1 MKKIDNTVLK
11 NLLNLKEDY
20 NLDLS
25 EDKKDDQLIL
35 EDETDKEEIDDT
47 EASTEKNDTENKEK
61 KSEEEKEKDDKKTA
75 DTNKEINVNSKVEY
89 KIDINPIYSKMQS
102 AKSPTD
108 VASVL
113 KEFLDTVEASS
124 LEALSQKKD

>member
-1 MKKIDNTVLK
+1 MKKTDNTVLK

-35 EDETDKEEIDDT
+35 EDEADKEETNDT

-61 KSEEEKEKDDKKTA
+61 KPEEVNKKIA
-75 DTNKEINVNSKVEY
+75 DTNKENSKIEY